1 MRKSTT
7 WRADM
12 TKSFLLDVI
21 FVSTLVLSWGATH
34 SMGSELLNQGTK
46 RVVGYL
52 DDSILPKR
60 WAVMQ
65 DDTHPEAPR
74 TLVPVDSAI
83 SVTRT
88 HGENNL
94 PNSDGSKNVIHA
106 GDVLTLLD
114 DSPTLHL
121 QLAAVA
127 IESAAQGGR
136 LRVRLVK
143 GGAILSGIA
152 LSPHRVRLQSI
163 AKRFSK
169 FQGSMR

>member
-46 RVVGYL
+46 RVVSYL

-83 SVTRT
+83 SRT